1 MRIYFCM
8 RDDLDYSYDDDRQ
21 NIYASET
28 ECIDV
33 DPSFWARFR
42 KVRQEFEAMSEKLWK
57 LAKKKEK
64 DNEAAEEKQETPTPP
79 PWGPAA
85 MTFSYNPAS
94 IIHIDR
100 HIDRDRAQVQDKPE

>member
-1 MRIYFCM
+1 MKIHFCT
-8 RDDLDYSYDDDRQ
+8 RDDLDYNYDDDPQ
-21 NIYASET
+21 NTYASET

-33 DPSFWARFR
+33 DPSFWARFQE
-42 KVRQEFEAMSEKLWK
+42 VRQEFEGLNAVLWE

-85 MTFSYNPAS
+85 MTCAFNPAS
-94 IIHIDR
+94 IIHIDQ
-100 HIDRDRAQVQDKPE
+100 HIDRAE

>member
-1 MRIYFCM
+1 MRIYFCV

-42 KVRQEFEAMSEKLWK
+42 KVRQEFEDMSEKLWK

-64 DNEAAEEKQETPTPP
+64 DNEAAEKKKSPTPP

-100 HIDRDRAQVQDKPE
+100 DRAQVQDKPE